1 MISHTTTSPPPNFRC
16 NSACSFPTTVRR
28 SRWSSSSLHSAT
40 GTGDH
45 VVAQRFL
52 SIRSQ
57 QIKQDTSSLFRFL
70 IRVHPCHPCPILRNT
85 RSRRGAQAPTTASTS
100 LVMHDIPGLE
110 TGQIM
115 ARIADHGQPC
125 LRSYNDALCAR
136 KRPWMGISMPF
147 PALVQLIS
155 TDINLPTATSA
166 TPLHELMTI
175 IPHLP
180 PFVKK
185 VHGLQTF

>member
-115 ARIADHGQPC
+115 ARSADHGQPC
-125 LRSYNDALCAR
+125 LRSYDNALCTR
-136 KRPWMGISMPF
+136 KRPWDEDIH
-147 PALVQLIS
+147 ALS
-155 TDINLPTATSA
+155 CPGATDINLPTATSA
-166 TPLHELMTI
+166 TPLHEFMTI